1 MAEKKR
7 TADAGYQKF
16 KQDLAAGEIGSV
28 YVFHGEESYLREFYL
43 KALRE
48 KIVPAG
54 FEEFNYHAL
63 QGKGLSIDTLAE
75 CVEAMP
81 MMAERTLVTV
91 TDCDLFKLPE
101 DQRGKL
107 IALLED
113 FPEYCCLVFVYD
125 IVEYKPN
132 KTYKKLCDAISK
144 AAQTVKFEAQ
154 EKGDLI
160 NWIFRRFKATGHDIS
175 AAAAEHL
182 IFTCGGLM
190 TGLVPEIEKI
200 ASYAKGKTV
209 TVEDINTIA
218 DPILDAVV
226 FDITNAVTKGNYDRA
241 CELLGQLLKKQEEPI
256 MLLAAISK
264 ELRRIY
270 TARIAIDSGK
280 DKFWLMDLWNMR
292 SDYPAKLLLEA
303 ARKTTGEWCRNSL
316 ELSQKLDRR
325 MKSETG
331 IDREAELKLFL
342 MQLAQRM

>member
-1 MAEKKR
+1 MAEKKK
-7 TADAGYQKF
+7 ADAGYQKL

-28 YVFHGEESYLREFYL
+28 YIFHGEESYLREFYL
-43 KALRE
+43 KSLRD
-48 KIVPAG
+48 KLVPAG

-63 QGKGLSIDTLAE
+63 QGKNLTIDTLAE
-75 CVEAMP
+75 SVEAMP

-91 TDCDLFKLPE
+91 TDCDLFKLGE
-101 DQRGKL
+101 DQRSKL

-113 FPEYCCLVFVYD
+113 FPEYCCLVFIYD
-125 IVEYKPN
+125 LLEYKPN
-132 KTYKKLCDAISK
+132 KTYKKLYEALTKS
-144 AAQTVKFEAQ
+144 AQAVKFEAQ
-154 EKGDLI
+154 EKSDLI

-200 ASYAKGKTV
+200 SAYVKGKTV
-209 TVEDINTIA
+209 TVEDINAIA

-226 FDITNAVTKGNYDRA
+226 YDITNAVTKGNYDRC

-264 ELRRIY
+264 ELRRLY

-280 DKFWLMDLWNMR
+280 DKMWLMDLWNMR

-303 ARKTTGEWCRNSL
+303 ARKTTAEWCRNAL
-316 ELSQKLDRR
+316 ELCQKLDRR

-331 IDREAELKLFL
+331 IDRESELKLL
-342 MQLAQRM
+342 MMQLAQRM

>member
-7 TADAGYQKF
+7 ADAGYQKF

-28 YVFHGEESYLREFYL
+28 YIFHGEESYLREFYL
-43 KALRE
+43 KSLRE
-48 KIVPAG
+48 KLVPAG

-75 CVEAMP
+75 SVEAMP

-107 IALLED
+107 ISLLED
-113 FPEYCCLVFVYD
+113 FPEYCCLVFIYD
-125 IVEYKPN
+125 LLEYKPN

-200 ASYAKGKTV
+200 SAYVKGKTV
-209 TVEDINTIA
+209 TVEDINAIA
-218 DPILDAVV
+218 DPVLDAVV

-256 MLLAAISK
+256 MLLAAIAK
-264 ELRRIY
+264 ELRRLY
-270 TARIAIDSGK
+270 TARIAIDGGK

-303 ARKTTGEWCRNSL
+303 ARKTTAEWCRNAL
-316 ELSQKLDRR
+316 ELAQKLDRR

-331 IDREAELKLFL
+331 IDREAELKLFM